1 MPVTPERRAELKAM
15 IEKAIGGPL
24 PRATRPKVV
33 ASKIEDMEGTE
44 EKSEI
49 VRDADVK
56 VSAVDPNHDGD
67 RGEVRVRRNDFVM
80 VRMDLWEEQQR
91 QKRAERRHRRQ
102 LDPCRLGHWGPVDDE
117 D

>member
-33 ASKIEDMEGTE
+33 TTE
-44 EKSEI
+44 ELGV

-56 VSAVDPNHDGD
+56 VSTADPNHDGD
-67 RGEVRVRRNDFVM
+67 KGEVRVRRSDFVTINM
-80 VRMDLWEEQQR
+80 AVWEAQQEDKREARRM
-91 QKRAERRHRRQ
+91 RRR
-102 LDPCRLGHWGPVDDE
+102 LDPYRLGHWGPVDDE

>member
-1 MPVTPERRAELKAM
+1 MAVTPERRAELKAM

-33 ASKIEDMEGTE
+33 ASKIEEG
-44 EKSEI
+44 KGSEI

-56 VSAVDPNHDGD
+56 VSRIDPNHDGD
-67 RGEVRVRRNDFVM
+67 KGEVRVRRNDFVI

-91 QKRAERRHRRQ
+91 QKAEERRHRRII
-102 LDPCRLGHWGPVDDE
+102 DPYRLGHWDDE
-117 D
+117 